1 MHATNDLHSFFFLH
15 IIVPEMPTR
24 LIEEK
29 EKEEQIS
36 KGKTRRNTIDGNSYP
51 NSKHFTKIASTA

>member
-1 MHATNDLHSFFFLH
+1 
-15 IIVPEMPTR
+15 MPTR